1 MVSNAISVMPHTDA
15 ISLAVTLGLLL
26 IILKIVSAVS
36 VGVFVEVVGDSI
48 VKEEDSV
55 VISVEIVEV
64 SVATFALFSSLR
76 QIQEVKKSY
85 EEENRKQSDYIN
97 KILDYFPYIE
107 KLMPMIKY
115 LSEKMGFTDDLIRK
129 LCTFKDVAVTG
140 KL

>member
-1 MVSNAISVMPHTDA
+1 MPHTDA
-15 ISLAVTLGLLL
+15 IPLTITLGLLL
-26 IILKIVSAVS
+26 IILKIVSVVS
-36 VGVFVEVVGDSI
+36 VGISVEIAGVSV
-48 VKEEDSV
+48 VKEEVFV

-64 SVATFALFSSLR
+64 SVATFALFPSLR

>member
-1 MVSNAISVMPHTDA
+1 MPHTDA

-85 EEENRKQSDYIN
+85 EEENHKQSDYIN

-115 LSEKMGFTDDLIRK
+115 LSEKMGFTDELIRK

>member
-1 MVSNAISVMPHTDA
+1 MPHTDA
-15 ISLAVTLGLLL
+15 IPLTITLGLLL
-26 IILKIVSAVS
+26 IILKIVSVVS
-36 VGVFVEVVGDSI
+36 VGISVEIAGVSV
-48 VKEEDSV
+48 VKEEVFV

-64 SVATFALFSSLR
+64 SVATFALFPSLR
-76 QIQEVKKSY
+76 QIQEVKKPY

>member
-1 MVSNAISVMPHTDA
+1 MPHTDA

-97 KILDYFPYIE
+97 KILDYFPYVE

>member
-1 MVSNAISVMPHTDA
+1 MPHTDA

-76 QIQEVKKSY
+76 RKSY
-85 EEENRKQSDYIN
+85 CAQD
-97 KILDYFPYIE
+97 ILTASRHCPPSVLIFY
-107 KLMPMIKY
+107 MS
-115 LSEKMGFTDDLIRK
+115 LSTNSGIFTHDL
-129 LCTFKDVAVTG
+129 L
-140 KL
+140 

>member
-1 MVSNAISVMPHTDA
+1 MPHTDA

>member
-1 MVSNAISVMPHTDA
+1 MPHTDA
-15 ISLAVTLGLLL
+15 IPLTITLGLLL
-26 IILKIVSAVS
+26 IILNIVSVVS
-36 VGVFVEVVGDSI
+36 VGISVEIAGVSV
-48 VKEEDSV
+48 VKEEVFV

-64 SVATFALFSSLR
+64 SVATFALFPSLR

>member
-1 MVSNAISVMPHTDA
+1 MPHTDA
-15 ISLAVTLGLLL
+15 ISLAATLGLLL

>member
-1 MVSNAISVMPHTDA
+1 MPHTDA

-36 VGVFVEVVGDSI
+36 VGVF
-48 VKEEDSV
+48 
-55 VISVEIVEV
+55 VEV

-129 LCTFKDVAVTG
+129 LCTFKNVAVTG